1 MQNCLNAFTL
11 QITNYIAWTNRE
23 QIMKNMNYTLFFF
36 DILENVEKDAEINL
50 LLQNKK
56 LFEASL

>member
-11 QITNYIAWTNRE
+11 QITKYIAWKNLE

-36 DILENVEKDAEINL
+36 DILENVEKDAAINL
-50 LLQNKK
+50 YM
-56 LFEASL
+56 